1 MVDSMRRKYMVVIAT
16 VVLSLPFAQLPV
28 TTANAAIC
36 QGEAAYPPD
45 LPDCLSPV
53 VAAEQAATAKAAAD
67 AAAAAAAVRAAQD
80 AAAARAVA
88 EAAAEREAAAA
99 AVIKAASDKAAA
111 DALAE
116 KLGKE
121 I

>member
-1 MVDSMRRKYMVVIAT
+1 MNGSVRRKYMVVIAT

-45 LPDCLSPV
+45 LPDCLLSL
-53 VAAEQAATAKAAAD
+53 
-67 AAAAAAAVRAAQD
+67 
-80 AAAARAVA
+80 
-88 EAAAEREAAAA
+88 
-99 AVIKAASDKAAA
+99 IH
-111 DALAE
+111 
-116 KLGKE
+116 

>member
-1 MVDSMRRKYMVVIAT
+1 MIASVRRKYMVVIAT

-53 VAAEQAATAKAAAD
+53 VAAEQAAAAQ
-67 AAAAAAAVRAAQD
+67 AASERAAV
-80 AAAARAVA
+80 AAAARAPSPPSSPSP
-88 EAAAEREAAAA
+88 AAAGWAPCSPACSLPTS
-99 AVIKAASDKAAA
+99 AV
-111 DALAE
+111 
-116 KLGKE
+116 
-121 I
+121 